1 MFARPVT
8 HAEALGPGCAGPD
21 LALAQAPPVGHG
33 IGAGAGPRVHA
44 PTSGAAPCAVEPGAV
59 GVAVAGPHQHTQ

>member
-8 HAEALGPGCAGPD
+8 HSEALGPGCAGPD
-21 LALAQAPPVGHG
+21 LALAQAPPVGHWG
-33 IGAGAGPRVHA
+33 GGPRVHA

-59 GVAVAGPHQHTQ
+59 APAAGPHQHTQ

>member
-8 HAEALGPGCAGPD
+8 HSEALGPGCAGPD

-33 IGAGAGPRVHA
+33 TAGAAGPRLHA
-44 PTSGAAPCAVEPGAV
+44 PVTGAAPCAVDPAC
-59 GVAVAGPHQHTQ
+59 VAPVAGPHQHTQ